1 MLRVIAAAAAAGAL
15 MTLTACGGGETNT
28 PNAEEQAQ
36 LDNIANAL
44 DTEDASADS
53 LTVDEAPIGTGDE
66 ASAETG
72 DVLVA
77 QDPAGGNGAAGNA
90 Q

>member
-1 MLRVIAAAAAAGAL
+1 MRRLIAAAAAAGVL
-15 MTLTACGGGETNT
+15 LTLNACGGEESGSPTAHE
-28 PNAEEQAQ
+28 EEQ
-36 LDNIANAL
+36 LNIAANMT

-53 LTVDEAPIGTGDE
+53 LTVEEAPIGNGE

-77 QDPAGGNGAAGNA
+77 DPAINAATNA

>member
-15 MTLTACGGGETNT
+15 LTLTACGGGESDM
-28 PNAEEQAQ
+28 PKAEEQAV
-36 LDNIANAL
+36 LDNIANAH

-53 LTVDEAPIGTGDE
+53 LTVEEAPIGNGDE

-77 QDPAGGNGAAGNA
+77 DDAAGGNAAAGNA